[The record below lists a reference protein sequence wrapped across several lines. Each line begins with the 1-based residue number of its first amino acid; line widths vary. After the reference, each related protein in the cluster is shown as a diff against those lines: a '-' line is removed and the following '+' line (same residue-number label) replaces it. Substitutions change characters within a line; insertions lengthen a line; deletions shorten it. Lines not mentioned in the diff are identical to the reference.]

1 MPDRKIR
8 NVRSPLYPTD
18 RSQRTDRM
26 ASMQADETGSVTA
39 PFSSPSEMC
48 PCTAAQSPRP
58 WCSTLLLL
66 LDSPENGKRACCR
79 TWCRC

>member
-1 MPDRKIR
+1 MQRDRRIDAGQCQIAR
-8 NVRSPLYPTD
+8 FGMCGRRFILLTVLNPTD

-48 PCTAAQSPRP
+48 PCTAAQPPRP
-58 WCSTLLLL
+58 
-66 LDSPENGKRACCR
+66 
-79 TWCRC
+79 